1 VTSID
6 KRRSSFSADVR
17 HELALH
23 PSPRACCQLSEL
35 QGVLAAART
44 AEADAGFTCRLTT
57 NIAARKVVGLVHA
70 LSGAPGEPG
79 GEGHFR
85 RGRTPVRP
93 SYIVAVP
100 RTPGTP
106 LHGLAIGAAPPAR
119 SHCERAHLRGAFVAA
134 GTVSVGGRG
143 SHLEFALTSEAGAT
157 GVAVALRRLGVR
169 PRVRHRGRRWLVY
182 IKGGEDVALLLN
194 AMGASQAVLRFENDR
209 ILREMRG
216 QANRE
221 ANSETANLRRSVAT
235 AVRQVDTVRRLVA
248 AGVLEAQPQALREM
262 AALRLSMPGAS
273 LAQMSVRLGVSKSA
287 VNARLRR
294 LAAVA
299 AEAGLVD

>member
-1 VTSID
+1 MTSID
-6 KRRSSFSADVR
+6 KRRTSFSADVR

-35 QGVLAAART
+35 RGVLAAARVSET
-44 AEADAGFTCRLTT
+44 ESGFTCRLTS
-57 NIAARKVVGLVHA
+57 NIAARKVVGLVHL
-70 LSGAPGEPG
+70 LSAAPGDPG

-93 SYIVAVP
+93 SYLVAVP
-100 RTPGTP
+100 RTPGTA
-106 LHGLAIGAAPPAR
+106 LGGLRVGAPPPPR

-134 GTVSVGGRG
+134 GTVSVGGGG
-143 SHLEFALTSEAGAT
+143 SHLEFALTSEAGAG
-157 GVAVALRRLGVR
+157 GVALALRRLGVR

-182 IKGGEDVALLLN
+182 IKGSEDIALLLK

-209 ILREMRG
+209 ILRELRG
-216 QANRE
+216 QANRQ

-235 AVRQVDTVRRLVA
+235 GLRQVDTVRRLAA
-248 AGVLEAQPQALREM
+248 AGVLDTQPQALREM
-262 AALRLSMPGAS
+262 AALRRSMPAAT
-273 LAQMSVRLGVSKSA
+273 LAQLAARLGLSKSA